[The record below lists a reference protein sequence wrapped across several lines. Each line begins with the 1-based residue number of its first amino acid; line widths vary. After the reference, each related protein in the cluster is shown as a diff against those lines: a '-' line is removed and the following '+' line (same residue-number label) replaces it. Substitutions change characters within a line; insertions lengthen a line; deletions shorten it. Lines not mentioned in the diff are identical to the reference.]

1 MEIEELEATMTP
13 PLPQVEQPP
22 NQLGQLL
29 LSPYAEIESYISS
42 LPKKEQLSMALS
54 LTRQFTVQRDT
65 MFRQTFDHVSQL
77 DHLNAQLMTFQLEHQ
92 HLQLQH
98 DSLQSQLEKVTQGT
112 TFLTS
117 YTSDPLAAT
126 GPTGLNELNSF
137 LASESNSL
145 LYNKGTA
152 VVIPKQLKGNE
163 ITELTDKAIHQIRTK
178 VTDFH
183 TLRQFQREASNFF
196 ATAGYHAISQLLTTE
211 GDLTQLTAKY
221 HSFYQPLRNDS
232 VSATDFDK
240 ALIQDNDILLQFIS
254 KSFHWNSTI
263 RSKIRDIRS
272 AVPPAPKD
280 TLGIAAL
287 RACRQEFTDINLEH
301 IISHT
306 FKIMAYFTKADQFP
320 TFDAWLLSYRHQLQ
334 EYLAIYGSPT
344 QSVIQLANTFLAL
357 QIIGKRHSDLDSVLR
372 FLRLQWNVSTMAD
385 ILQRADEIHRDL
397 ITTAHRWTLQLSATK
412 SFHRPKATE
421 KKEAYHV
428 LLNIL
433 GIAGQSQSQSPSPH
447 RLTMTTTPVHK
458 PDTTNPK
465 CPYCDL
471 QHNLLSCDHRKKD
484 KAVKEQLGPLIV
496 VVSQVQELL
505 NKILPQLG
513 QGNLRS
519 QDVTSL
525 KNLLNSIWDKPT
537 APIYLAGKR
546 LQDWTK
552 HKDIRGRQS
561 TNSTTSRSSTPAR
574 PAARRTSP
582 PAQRNSARSSNTGRS
597 QSQDRRGPQTN
608 HSRPSSSTPARRGGR
623 QQRTQVQFSSN
634 FLTARPSSQ
643 YAAPTTFFCKQ
654 LLTLTSETATS
665 TQGEHL
671 TDLQH
676 VTSTSTQHDLDQTD
690 TVATLRMQEA
700 MVPTSPTITH
710 LSHQLSP
717 KEIQIQLSG
726 NISITPM
733 IFHLSYSDDDLFFV
747 TNDQSSLGTFLYWNT
762 ITRPDLLNPL
772 ITYLLAQS
780 RQATTSNTIFVFNH
794 SQTQEETPNIA
805 ASPYISQQDYAL
817 GLIAKY
823 RLQTDDNHAIN
834 Y

>member
-1 MEIEELEATMTP
+1 MEIEEMEATMTP
-13 PLPQVEQPP
+13 PLPQVEQPS
-22 NQLGQLL
+22 NQLSQLL

-42 LPKKEQLSMALS
+42 LPKKEQLTMVLN
-54 LTRQFTVQRDT
+54 LTRQFTMQRDT
-65 MFRQTFDHVSQL
+65 MFQQTYDHVSQL
-77 DHLNAQLMTFQLEHQ
+77 DHLNAQLMTSQLQQQ
-92 HLQLQH
+92 HFQLQH
-98 DSLQSQLEKVTQGT
+98 DSLQAQLEKVTHGT

-117 YTSDPLAAT
+117 YTSDPLTAT

-163 ITELTDKAIHQIRTK
+163 ITDLTDKAIRQIRTK

-232 VSATDFDK
+232 ISATDFDK

-254 KSFHWNSTI
+254 KSFNWNSTI

-272 AVPPAPKD
+272 AIPPAPKD

-385 ILQRADEIHRDL
+385 ILQRADEIHSDL

-412 SFHRPKATE
+412 SFHRSKATE

-433 GIAGQSQSQSPSPH
+433 GIPSQYQSPSPH
-447 RLTMTTTPVHK
+447 RLTMTMTPSPK
-458 PDTTNPK
+458 QDTTNPK

-519 QDVTSL
+519 QDATTL

-546 LQDWTK
+546 LQD
-552 HKDIRGRQS
+552 
-561 TNSTTSRSSTPAR
+561 
-574 PAARRTSP
+574 
-582 PAQRNSARSSNTGRS
+582 
-597 QSQDRRGPQTN
+597 
-608 HSRPSSSTPARRGGR
+608 
-623 QQRTQVQFSSN
+623 
-634 FLTARPSSQ
+634 
-643 YAAPTTFFCKQ
+643 
-654 LLTLTSETATS
+654 
-665 TQGEHL
+665 
-671 TDLQH
+671 
-676 VTSTSTQHDLDQTD
+676 
-690 TVATLRMQEA
+690 
-700 MVPTSPTITH
+700 
-710 LSHQLSP
+710 
-717 KEIQIQLSG
+717 
-726 NISITPM
+726 
-733 IFHLSYSDDDLFFV
+733 
-747 TNDQSSLGTFLYWNT
+747 
-762 ITRPDLLNPL
+762 
-772 ITYLLAQS
+772 
-780 RQATTSNTIFVFNH
+780 
-794 SQTQEETPNIA
+794 
-805 ASPYISQQDYAL
+805 
-817 GLIAKY
+817 
-823 RLQTDDNHAIN
+823 
-834 Y
+834 